1 MIFSIGVI
9 VVLILSMGMSCF
21 IFMWQ
26 KDKKKVTRT
35 SKVVGKVHEI
45 YIYPIKSCAG
55 IKVHSANVTSSGL
68 AYGEYCSDRAW
79 AIVREG
85 TIDTSEKAIAH
96 NVNCTVMTIRQL
108 SKMVLVQPSFSKVN
122 GNLVITVPSSGET
135 VEVPIRSSGIE
146 WRCLLWD
153 TPVKGIDQGSRVSN
167 LLTSFLKSKEQLHLV
182 YMGNKNFRYLKD
194 TPKYSPLARES
205 DTARFSDWSTFSML
219 SKQSLMWLN
228 ERLAEADISPA
239 YPETFRHNI
248 ILDSRSGKAFE
259 EDDID
264 TFHVEDSTRNNTD
277 SSNESMFKVVKKV
290 ARCTVPTVNPHTG
303 IKDTKF
309 KLLNLLKKLR
319 AQRYPH
325 IPKES
330 PYYSPEAMFGVNIN
344 LTDSGEAKIGSNLSQ
359 PNTIHTGDTI
369 FVDEWNENPL
379 PFLTGAMN
387 PFTQ

>member
-1 MIFSIGVI
+1 MRKIA
-9 VVLILSMGMSCF
+9 
-21 IFMWQ
+21 
-26 KDKKKVTRT
+26 
-35 SKVVGKVHEI
+35 
-45 YIYPIKSCAG
+45 YP
-55 IKVHSANVTSSGL
+55 T
-68 AYGEYCSDRAW
+68 
-79 AIVREG
+79 
-85 TIDTSEKAIAH
+85 
-96 NVNCTVMTIRQL
+96 
-108 SKMVLVQPSFSKVN
+108 
-122 GNLVITVPSSGET
+122 
-135 VEVPIRSSGIE
+135 
-146 WRCLLWD
+146 LLF
-153 TPVKGIDQGSRVSN
+153 RN
-167 LLTSFLKSKEQLHLV
+167 LLDYGITWITWITRL
-182 YMGNKNFRYLKD
+182 YL
-194 TPKYSPLARES
+194 
-205 DTARFSDWSTFSML
+205 
-219 SKQSLMWLN
+219 
-228 ERLAEADISPA
+228 
-239 YPETFRHNI
+239 
-248 ILDSRSGKAFE
+248 
-259 EDDID
+259 D
-264 TFHVEDSTRNNTD
+264 TFHVEGSTRNNTD

>member
-1 MIFSIGVI
+1 MRKIAYPTLLFRDFRLRDLDYQFTRYQQQQLWVGALLVVFFFLLLLIRLIVPSVSEMLLLSKHSSLKRRINLRSGQSNTMIFSIGVI
-9 VVLILSMGMSCF
+9 VVLILSMGMPCF

-55 IKVHSANVTSSGL
+55 IKVHFANVTSSGL

-135 VEVPIRSSGIE
+135 AESVEVPIRSSGIE

-182 YMGNKNFRYLKD
+182 YMGNKNFRYLKC
-194 TPKYSPLARES
+194 LCH
-205 DTARFSDWSTFSML
+205 L
-219 SKQSLMWLN
+219 SK
-228 ERLAEADISPA
+228 
-239 YPETFRHNI
+239 
-248 ILDSRSGKAFE
+248 
-259 EDDID
+259 ID
-264 TFHVEDSTRNNTD
+264 
-277 SSNESMFKVVKKV
+277 
-290 ARCTVPTVNPHTG
+290 
-303 IKDTKF
+303 
-309 KLLNLLKKLR
+309 
-319 AQRYPH
+319 Y
-325 IPKES
+325 
-330 PYYSPEAMFGVNIN
+330 
-344 LTDSGEAKIGSNLSQ
+344 
-359 PNTIHTGDTI
+359 
-369 FVDEWNENPL
+369 
-379 PFLTGAMN
+379 
-387 PFTQ
+387 

>member
-96 NVNCTVMTIRQL
+96 NINCTVMTIRQL
-108 SKMVLVQPSFSKVN
+108 SKMVLVQPSF
-122 GNLVITVPSSGET
+122 
-135 VEVPIRSSGIE
+135 
-146 WRCLLWD
+146 
-153 TPVKGIDQGSRVSN
+153 
-167 LLTSFLKSKEQLHLV
+167 
-182 YMGNKNFRYLKD
+182 
-194 TPKYSPLARES
+194 
-205 DTARFSDWSTFSML
+205 
-219 SKQSLMWLN
+219 
-228 ERLAEADISPA
+228 
-239 YPETFRHNI
+239 
-248 ILDSRSGKAFE
+248 
-259 EDDID
+259 
-264 TFHVEDSTRNNTD
+264 NTD